1 MTAILCRV
9 DDISCDGAVARRSGD
24 NFALRSGLA
33 SSAGTA
39 ERSEGRKVIC
49 NQTPQR
55 SKGVQ
60 AAVFALIIDAARSM
74 WMSVMQ
80 CTSSSLLVIE
90 VRKLTWH
97 AITRTPHATGKF
109 VFPCRIAILFRIR
122 INSLLHYSLFL

>member
-49 NQTPQR
+49 E
-55 SKGVQ
+55 SKRPSDRK
-60 AAVFALIIDAARSM
+60 VFRLRF
-74 WMSVMQ
+74 
-80 CTSSSLLVIE
+80 SL
-90 VRKLTWH
+90 
-97 AITRTPHATGKF
+97 
-109 VFPCRIAILFRIR
+109 
-122 INSLLHYSLFL
+122 